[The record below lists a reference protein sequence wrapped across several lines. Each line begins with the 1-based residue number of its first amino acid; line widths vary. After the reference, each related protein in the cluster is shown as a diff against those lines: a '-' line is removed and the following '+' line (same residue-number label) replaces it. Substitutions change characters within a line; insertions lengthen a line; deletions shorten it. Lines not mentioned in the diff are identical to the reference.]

1 MWSARFCDH
10 APPRRGGWLGNI
22 FTFSHFRK
30 GGFFAT
36 LIRVMELS
44 SDTFVCQ
51 RCGACCRV
59 PGYVRL
65 TDEDVDAL
73 AAALGLSVE
82 AFIEAYT
89 ELSPTRSGLVLKGD
103 TNAPC
108 RFLTEDNLC
117 QVHVARPQQCRDY
130 PERWRSAE
138 IEAVCLAE
146 RHRSQSDAISK
157 E

>member
-1 MWSARFCDH
+1 M
-10 APPRRGGWLGNI
+10 
-22 FTFSHFRK
+22 
-30 GGFFAT
+30 
-36 LIRVMELS
+36 MELS

-146 RHRSQSDAISK
+146 RRRSLSDAIAK